1 MVKYTVHEQT
11 NSTIQKILVIN
22 NMYTGIQ
29 HIYIK
34 SFMFYHRR
42 EKGLFWQLSN
52 LSSGSIYLFIMEF
65 FLITAEYLS
74 SSSFGFQAAQEKTT
88 TNNVIPHSYNV
99 VECCCFMW

>member
-22 NMYTGIQ
+22 YMYTGIQ

-88 TNNVIPHSYNV
+88 TNN
-99 VECCCFMW
+99 